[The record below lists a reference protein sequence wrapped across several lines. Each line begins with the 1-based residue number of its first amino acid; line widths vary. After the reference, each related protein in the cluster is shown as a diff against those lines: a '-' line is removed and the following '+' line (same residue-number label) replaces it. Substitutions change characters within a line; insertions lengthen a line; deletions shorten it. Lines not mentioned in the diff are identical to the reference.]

1 MTFIVLFGVFPI
13 SIFKVQPVELCFEG
27 LEHAWFDSVDWFLIS
42 VSIRG
47 NEEVNERSLRLC
59 HQAVFHFRFS
69 FFLNIIIYAF
79 N

>member
-1 MTFIVLFGVFPI
+1 M
-13 SIFKVQPVELCFEG
+13 QPVELCFEG

-59 HQAVFHFRFS
+59 HQAVFHFLFS
-69 FFLNIIIYAF
+69 EI
-79 N
+79 